1 MKGRLAVLTKI
12 NEGAMPVLALPLI
25 IRGPQLLRDRLQIR
39 THAASPC
46 FAE

>member
-25 IRGPQLLRDRLQIR
+25 IRSVMSGTCVSVPRIFETAGL
-39 THAASPC
+39 T
-46 FAE
+46 